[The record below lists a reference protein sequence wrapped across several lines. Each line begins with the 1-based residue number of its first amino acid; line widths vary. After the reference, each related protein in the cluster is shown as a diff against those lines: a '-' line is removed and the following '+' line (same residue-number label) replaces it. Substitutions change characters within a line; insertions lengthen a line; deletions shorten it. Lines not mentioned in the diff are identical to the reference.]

1 MDNKSLENRVLR
13 RTKMVVGLRISQSEQ
28 NANQLLVH
36 TLDISSTGAK
46 IGSLREYIQP
56 GRVLLLQHGRNHA
69 QCRVI
74 WSRRVGPTEI
84 QMGVEFL
91 KSGARFWE
99 LDLDEGR
106 AGVWMSLSERCRVS
120 PHVSSVAFG
129 CVFCSP
135 SGDTAA
141 SSRRAMSPSCE
152 LSRLH

>member
-13 RTKMVVGLRISQSEQ
+13 RTKMVVGLRISQSED
-28 NANQLLVH
+28 NTSQLLVH

-46 IGSLREYIQP
+46 IGALREYIRA
-56 GRVLLLQHGRNHA
+56 GSVLFLQRGRNRA
-69 QCRVI
+69 QCRVT

-106 AGVWMSLSERCRVS
+106 AGVWLSLSER
-120 PHVSSVAFG
+120 
-129 CVFCSP
+129 
-135 SGDTAA
+135 
-141 SSRRAMSPSCE
+141 
-152 LSRLH
+152 

>member
-1 MDNKSLENRVLR
+1 MDNKALENRVLR
-13 RTKMVVGLRISQSEQ
+13 RTKMVLGVRIFPPEVQAS
-28 NANQLLVH
+28 QLLVH

-46 IGSLREYIQP
+46 IGSVREYIQP
-56 GRVLLLQHGRNHA
+56 GSVLVLQHGHHRA

-106 AGVWMSLSERCRVS
+106 AGVWLSLSER
-120 PHVSSVAFG
+120 
-129 CVFCSP
+129 
-135 SGDTAA
+135 
-141 SSRRAMSPSCE
+141 
-152 LSRLH
+152 